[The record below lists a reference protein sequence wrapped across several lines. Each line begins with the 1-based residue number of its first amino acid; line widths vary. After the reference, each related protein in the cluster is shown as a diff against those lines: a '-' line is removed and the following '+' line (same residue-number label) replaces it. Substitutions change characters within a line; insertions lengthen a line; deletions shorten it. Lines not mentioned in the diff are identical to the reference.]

1 MRLRVVLVLVVALA
15 GCGDDGRSPGTPATK
30 AEGGEVTYCVDE
42 TSEATERTAVNRF
55 NRANESRRYSA
66 RLRVTTVDDDVL
78 PSTCDVGLVHAF
90 SMGDLAADGDLA
102 DLTDRV
108 EAREEDFVPATLD
121 LVRYDDRLWGL
132 PKFVDVGFLYY
143 KTDTGTPPFTW
154 QEAYALGRTQGGLV
168 YAGSAGPSLALHFL
182 EVATAAGGRVL
193 SDDGAA
199 SELDSPQNLRALEFM
214 RRGITSG
221 AVPSAV
227 TRMDEEQS
235 RSAFDRGAGLMRN
248 WTYAYGASK
257 VDDFDRVENADI
269 IELPAFGDGEP
280 TALLTGEAVVVAAD
294 SADEPV
300 AHALA
305 DYVTGPE
312 EAKRVVERFNV
323 PTALTASYDAGTTVL
338 DHLPYSLELERTLE
352 RAVAQPVVPDW
363 VWIQEAIA
371 KRVNAALAG
380 RMSPRAAL
388 MAAHRD
394 VEGILSGAVQGER
407 SSSAPSAAEAELAST
422 SRSTVAPRRGSR
434 SPVGGA

>member
-1 MRLRVVLVLVVALA
+1 MKPRLALLLALA
-15 GCGDDGRSPGTPATK
+15 LTACGGEDRPRGTPATK
-30 AEGGEVTYCVDE
+30 AQGGEVTYCVDKP
-42 TSEATERTAVNRF
+42 SQATERSAVERF
-55 NRANESRRYSA
+55 NRENENRRYSA
-66 RLRVTTVDDDVL
+66 RLRVVTVEDEVL
-78 PSTCDVGLVHAF
+78 PATCDVGLVHAF
-90 SMGDLAADGDLA
+90 SMGDLAAGGDLA
-102 DLTDRV
+102 DLSDRV
-108 EAREEDFVPATLD
+108 EAREGDFVPAALD

-143 KTDTGTPPFTW
+143 NTEVGTPPFTW
-154 QEAYALGRTQGGLV
+154 QEAYALARKQGGLV

-221 AVPSAV
+221 AVPAAV
-227 TRMDEEQS
+227 TGMDEEES
-235 RSAFDRGAGLMRN
+235 RYAFDHGAGLMRN
-248 WTYAYGASK
+248 WTYAYGASEI
-257 VDDFDRVENADI
+257 DDYERVENADI

-280 TALLTGEAVVVAAD
+280 TALLTGAAVVIAAD

-300 AHALA
+300 AHALG
-305 DYVTGPE
+305 DYLTGPE
-312 EAKRVVERFNV
+312 EAKRVVERFRV
-323 PTALTASYDAGTTVL
+323 PTALTASYDMGTTVL

-352 RAVAQPVVPDW
+352 RAQAQPIVPDW
-363 VWIQEAIA
+363 IWIQEAIE
-371 KRVNAALAG
+371 KRVHAALAG

-388 MAAHRD
+388 QAAHRE

-422 SRSTVAPRRGSR
+422 SRSTLR
-434 SPVGGA
+434 SVSQASW